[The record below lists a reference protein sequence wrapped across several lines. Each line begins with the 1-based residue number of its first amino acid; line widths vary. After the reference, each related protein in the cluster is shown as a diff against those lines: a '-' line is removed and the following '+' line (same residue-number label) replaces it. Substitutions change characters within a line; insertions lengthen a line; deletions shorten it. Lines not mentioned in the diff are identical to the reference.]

1 MKIQDIETPALLLD
15 IDIFNENVSRIMER
29 LDNKK
34 VKLRPHFKTHKCTE
48 ISKILIERG
57 AKGIT
62 CSKLSEAE
70 VLAEAGIQDILIA
83 NQIVDPVKIE
93 RLVKLCLKSKITVCV
108 DCKENIY
115 MLSEIARKNGVLLFC
130 LIEYDLG
137 MARCGVDTFEEVL
150 ELARVIHSTD
160 NLKLE
165 GIQAYAGHNSHQPD
179 IQKREELAKALEKKL
194 ADLIKYLSDNNIMIN
209 QISGGSTGTS
219 YMDADSEIYTE
230 LQAGSFVYMDQEY
243 IRMNSGYNCALNVL
257 SSVISVHKDR
267 IVTDAGV
274 KSCSIEQGPPIVREL
289 PEAPISM
296 SEEHGTIKVKEHNYK
311 LMDKIT
317 YIPTHCCTTINLYD
331 KMYIARGDKVLDV
344 YKVDGS
350 CKSL

>member
-1 MKIQDIETPALLLD
+1 MRIQDIETPALLLD
-15 IDIFNENVSRIMER
+15 IDIFNENVNRIMER
-29 LDNKK
+29 LKNKK

-48 ISKILIERG
+48 ISKILIARG

-70 VLAEAGIQDILIA
+70 VLAEAGIHDILIA

-93 RLVKLCLKSKITVCV
+93 RLTKLCMKSKITVCV
-108 DCKENIY
+108 DCVENIY
-115 MLSEIARKNGVLLFC
+115 KLSEIAKKNGVLLFC
-130 LIEYDLG
+130 LVEFDLG
-137 MARCGVDTFEEVL
+137 MARCGVGTFEEVL
-150 ELARVIHSTD
+150 ELARTIKSSD

-165 GIQAYAGHNSHQPD
+165 GIQAYAGHNSHQTD
-179 IQKREELAKALEKKL
+179 KQKREETAKNLENKVAELK
-194 ADLIKYLSDNNIMIN
+194 KYLSDNNIRIN
-209 QISGGSTGTS
+209 QVSGGSTGTS
-219 YMDADSEIYTE
+219 YIDADSDTYTE

-243 IRMNSGYNCALNVL
+243 IRMDTGYNCALTVL

-267 IVTDAGV
+267 IVTDAGA
-274 KSCSIEQGPPIVREL
+274 KSCSIEQGPPTVKEL
-289 PEAPISM
+289 PEAKIAM
-296 SEEHGTIKVKEHNYK
+296 SEEHGTIKVKDHSYK

-317 YIPTHCCTTINLYD
+317 YIPTHCCTTINLYN
-331 KMYIARGDKVLDV
+331 KMYIVKGDTVLDI

>member
-15 IDIFNENVSRIMER
+15 IDVFNDNVNKIMER
-29 LDNKK
+29 LKNKK

-108 DCKENIY
+108 DNKENIQK
-115 MLSEIARKNGVLLFC
+115 LSEIAKKNGVLLFC
-130 LIEYDLG
+130 LVEFDLG

-150 ELARVIHSTD
+150 ELARLVNSSD

-179 IQKREELAKALEKKL
+179 KEKREATAMDLENKVASLK
-194 ADLIKYLSDNNIMIN
+194 KYLNDNNIKIN

-219 YMDADSEIYTE
+219 YIDADSELYTE

-243 IRMNSGYNCALNVL
+243 IRMNSGYNCALTVL
-257 SSVISVHKDR
+257 SSVMSVHKDR
-267 IVTDAGV
+267 VVTDAGA

-289 PEAPISM
+289 PEASIAM
-296 SEEHGTIKVKEHNYK
+296 SEEHGTIKVKDHNYK

-317 YIPTHCCTTINLYD
+317 YIPTHCCTTINLYG
-331 KMYIARGDKVLDV
+331 KMYIVKGDEVRDI

-350 CKSL
+350 CKSI

>member
-15 IDIFNENVSRIMER
+15 IDIFNSNVNRIMER
-29 LDNKK
+29 LKDKK

-48 ISKILIERG
+48 ISKMLIDKG

-70 VLAEAGIQDILIA
+70 VLAEAGIKDILIA

-93 RLVKLCLKSKITVCV
+93 RLARLSLKSKITVCV
-108 DCKENIY
+108 DCKENIEK
-115 MLSEIARKNGVLLFC
+115 LSEIAKKNGVLLFC
-130 LIEYDLG
+130 LVEFDLG
-137 MARCGVDTFEEVL
+137 MSRCGVDTFEEVL
-150 ELARVIHSTD
+150 ELAKLINASD

-165 GIQAYAGHNSHQPD
+165 GIQAYAGHNSHVPE
-179 IQKREELAKALEKKL
+179 IEKREETALILENKIAELK
-194 ADLIKYLSDNNIMIN
+194 KYLSDNNIRIN
-209 QISGGSTGTS
+209 QVSGGSTGTS
-219 YMDADSEIYTE
+219 YIDANSDVYTE

-243 IRMNSGYNCALNVL
+243 IRMNSGYNCALTVL

-267 IVTDAGV
+267 IVTDAGA
-274 KSCSIEQGPPIVREL
+274 KSCSIEQGNPIVREL

-296 SEEHGTIKVKEHNYK
+296 SEEHGTIKVKDHNYK
-311 LMDKIT
+311 LLDKIA

-331 KMYIARGDKVLDV
+331 KLYIVRGDEVIDI

-350 CKSL
+350 CKSV

>member
-15 IDIFNENVSRIMER
+15 IDVFNDNVNRIMER
-29 LDNKK
+29 LKNKK

-48 ISKILIERG
+48 ISKILIEKG

-93 RLVKLCLKSKITVCV
+93 RLTKLCMKSKITVCV
-108 DCKENIY
+108 DCKENIAK
-115 MLSEIARKNGVLLFC
+115 LSELARKNGVLLFC
-130 LIEYDLG
+130 LIEFDLG
-137 MARCGVDTFEEVL
+137 MSRCGVDTFEEVL
-150 ELARVIHSTD
+150 ELAKLINASE

-165 GIQAYAGHNSHQPD
+165 GIQAYAGHNSHVPD
-179 IQKREELAKALEKKL
+179 KTKREETAVNLENKVSNLK
-194 ADLIKYLSDNNIMIN
+194 KYLSDNNIRVN

-219 YMDADSEIYTE
+219 YIDADSDTYTE

-243 IRMNSGYNCALNVL
+243 IRMNPGYNCALTVL

-267 IVTDAGV
+267 IVTDAGA
-274 KSCSIEQGPPIVREL
+274 KSCTTEQGPPIVREL
-289 PEAPISM
+289 PESSISM
-296 SEEHGTIKVKEHNYK
+296 SEEHGTIKVKDHNYK

-331 KMYIARGDKVLDV
+331 KMYIVRGDKVLDV

>member
-1 MKIQDIETPALLLD
+1 MKISNIETPALLLD
-15 IDIFNENVSRIMER
+15 IDLFNNNVNQMMER
-29 LDNKK
+29 LRDKK

-48 ISKILIERG
+48 LSKILIAKG

-93 RLVKLCLKSKITVCV
+93 RLAKLSLKSKITVCV
-108 DCKENIY
+108 DNKENIEK
-115 MLSEIARKNGVLLFC
+115 LSQIASRNGVLLFC
-130 LIEYDLG
+130 LIEFDLG
-137 MARCGVDTFEEVL
+137 MKRCGVDTFEEVL
-150 ELARVIHSTD
+150 ELAKLINASD

-165 GIQAYAGHNSHQPD
+165 GIQAYAGHNTHVLD
-179 IQKREELAKALEKKL
+179 KQKREAAAAVLENKVAMLKSFL
-194 ADLIKYLSDNNIMIN
+194 NDNGIRIKE
-209 QISGGSTGTS
+209 ISGGGTGTA
-219 YMDADSEIYTE
+219 YIDADSEVYTE

-243 IRMNSGYNCALNVL
+243 IRVSPAYNCSLTVL
-257 SSVISVHKDR
+257 SCVISVHGDR

-274 KSCSIEQGPPIVREL
+274 KSCTIEQGLPTVKEL
-289 PEAPISM
+289 PQASISL
-296 SEEHGTIKVKEHNYK
+296 SEEHGTIKVKDHNYR

-331 KMYIARGDKVLDV
+331 KMYIVKGDEVLDV
-344 YKVDGS
+344 YIVDGS
-350 CKSL
+350 CKSI